1 MHDEG
6 LAFPPLFVNP
16 GWRFKEGAALR
27 PRLPVSTPCEM
38 CGASVVSVSDRRI
51 CLSCGFM
58 PAGCPHF

>member
-1 MHDEG
+1 
-6 LAFPPLFVNP
+6 VNP

-27 PRLPVSTPCEM
+27 PRLPLSTPCEM
-38 CGASVVSVSDRRI
+38 CGANVMTVSDRRI